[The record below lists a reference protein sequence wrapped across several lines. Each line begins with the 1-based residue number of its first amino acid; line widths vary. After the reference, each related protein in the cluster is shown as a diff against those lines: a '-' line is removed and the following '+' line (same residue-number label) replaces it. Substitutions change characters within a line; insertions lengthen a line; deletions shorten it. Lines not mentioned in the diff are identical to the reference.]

1 MSTKRNVLK
10 VWLILSVVMFIVL
23 VASAKVFAFQLT
35 PTVSVID
42 LPADSSGVTVT
53 LQNPRNV
60 ALPVEFEIV
69 ERFIN
74 EDGSEDYTSADDQF
88 LIFPPQALINPGETQ
103 SIRIQWVDQAP
114 VTSRS
119 FTLFAKEIEVDL
131 TEKDE
136 PMLQTLFRMGA
147 SIHVAPSLSEPDVSI
162 TAFSESTEGAHLTLE
177 NSGNRFIY
185 LNDVELKF
193 DSKTYTGNELA
204 NIAGRTLLTPSGKRT
219 IVIPDEKGRP
229 GVSIAK

>member
-1 MSTKRNVLK
+1 MSTKQNVLK
-10 VWLILSVVMFIVL
+10 TSLSLSVLMLIALMFS
-23 VASAKVFAFQLT
+23 ASVFAFQLT

-42 LPADSSGVTVT
+42 LPKDASGVTIN

-69 ERFIN
+69 ERFVN
-74 EDGSEDYTSADDQF
+74 EDGSEEHVSADDQF
-88 LIFPPQALINPGETQ
+88 LIFPPQALVNPGESQ
-103 SIRIQWVDQAP
+103 SVRVQWVDQAP
-114 VTSRS
+114 EMSRS

-131 TEKDE
+131 AEKE
-136 PMLQTLFRMGA
+136 GPILQTLFRMGA
-147 SIHVAPSLSEPDVSI
+147 SIHVAPSPSKPDVSI
-162 TAFSESTEGAHLTLE
+162 TDFSESSDGARLTLE

-185 LNDVELKF
+185 LNDVELRF
-193 DSKTYTGNELA
+193 DGKTYTGNELA

-219 IVIPDEKGRP
+219 IVIPNEKSRP